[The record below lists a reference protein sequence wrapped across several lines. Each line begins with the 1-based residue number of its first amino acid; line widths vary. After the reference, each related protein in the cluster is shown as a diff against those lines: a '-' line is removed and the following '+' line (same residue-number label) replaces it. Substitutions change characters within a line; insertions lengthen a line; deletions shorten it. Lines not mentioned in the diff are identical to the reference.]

1 MAMQTNLSQE
11 ESIRERKTMETKTR
25 SSFQRIMKNF
35 FREAGIGIALIVMIV
50 VFSFVAPYFASLNN
64 VKNIFTQITVNTI
77 LAVGMTYVILTEQ
90 IDLSVGSVMALAACT
105 GALIMKSE
113 AMPENQLI
121 FLGVLACLAVGLIF
135 GWLNGFVT
143 SKWNLPS
150 FIVTIGVL
158 NIARGAALLI
168 TNGRTLFQLPFSF
181 IHFGSAVIWKLIPV
195 IFLLALFLIIVGQFI
210 LSRTVFGRFI
220 FAIGNNEEAVRL
232 SGHNTSYYKI
242 LAFVISGLTAGIA
255 GIVYMARLTVAQP
268 IMGNGFELNAI
279 AAVIIGGTSLQG
291 GKGSLTGTLMGA
303 TLMGI
308 LTNGLIL
315 MGVGDFVRQMVTGL
329 IIILAVI
336 FDNYRQKL
344 TASRLEIVE

>member
-1 MAMQTNLSQE
+1 MQTEANQM
-11 ESIRERKTMETKTR
+11 ESIKESKDMSPGSQKSFRKIIN
-25 SSFQRIMKNF
+25 SIL
-35 FREAGIGIALIVMIV
+35 REAGIGLALIVMVII
-50 VFSFVAPYFASLNN
+50 FSFVAPYFFSLNN
-64 VKNIFTQITVNTI
+64 LKNIFTQITVNTI

-105 GALIMKSE
+105 GAIIMKSE
-113 AMPENQLI
+113 ILSENQLI
-121 FLGVLACLAVGLIF
+121 WLGMLACILVGIAS

-143 SKWNLPS
+143 TRWNLPS
-150 FIVTIGVL
+150 FIVTIGIL
-158 NIARGAALLI
+158 NIARGAALLV
-168 TNGRTLFQLPFSF
+168 TNGRTIFGLPFPF
-181 IHFGSAVIWKLIPV
+181 VHFGSAVIWGVIPV
-195 IFLLALFLIIVGQFI
+195 IFLLALLLIIVGQFV

-232 SGHNTSYYKI
+232 SGHNTSSYKVA
-242 LAFVISGLTAGIA
+242 AFVISGFTAGIA
-255 GIVYMARLTVAQP
+255 AIVYMARLTVAQP

-303 TLMGI
+303 CLMGI

-336 FDNYRQKL
+336 FDKYRQQL
-344 TASRLEIVE
+344 TVAEIEE